1 MAYTQ
6 VAHVTWTHGP
16 SSVQSRTT
24 PDLQQHI
31 AVVFLSA

>member
-6 VAHVTWTHGP
+6 VAHVTWTHGT